1 MPKDALEK
9 QDPRLAEQ
17 PFDSERK
24 LLTTVQQID
33 GNNIVIVKG
42 AFDMLALRR
51 IAEIWRPHGT

>member
-33 GNNIVIVKG
+33 GNDIVIVKG
-42 AFDMLALRR
+42 TFDMLALRR

>member
-1 MPKDALEK
+1 MEK

-33 GNNIVIVKG
+33 GNDIVIVKG